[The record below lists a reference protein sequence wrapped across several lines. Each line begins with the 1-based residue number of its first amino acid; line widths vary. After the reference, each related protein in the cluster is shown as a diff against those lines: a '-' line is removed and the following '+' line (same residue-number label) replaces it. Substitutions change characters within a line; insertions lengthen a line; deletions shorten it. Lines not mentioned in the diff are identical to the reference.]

1 MSNSNKLKP
10 FHRLPC
16 EELSQIQS
24 EVIGWINSNR
34 PDILTSDHLWNKC
47 DTAELVRASTSLV
60 SWCHGYG
67 LKIKELAVTVVNKP
81 GAVGLHID
89 ELPVTAK
96 INIPIQNTH
105 NSYNRWYNIPKKT
118 MDSCEPIVN
127 MFGNKFY
134 YFKNIDY
141 SKLEIIDEV
150 ELTEPIVFNSQIAH
164 NIVIGENCKMPRVVL
179 ACTFF
184 NEPKHFLQTDS
195 DYKSSISL

>member
-1 MSNSNKLKP
+1 MPNSNKLKP

-24 EVIGWINSNR
+24 EVIGWINSNC
-34 PDILTSDHLWNKC
+34 PDILTSNQLWNKC
-47 DTAELVRASTSLV
+47 DTAKLVKASTSLV
-60 SWCHGYG
+60 SWCHGHR
-67 LKIKELAVTVVNKP
+67 LKIKELAVTVVTP
-81 GAVGLHID
+81 TTPTVDLHID

-105 NSYNRWYNIPKKT
+105 NSYNRWYNIPKK
-118 MDSCEPIVN
+118 MSDSRETIIN
-127 MFGNKFY
+127 TFGNKFY

-184 NEPKHFLQTDS
+184 NEPIQYLQ
-195 DYKSSISL
+195 Y